1 MKCFLSFI
9 IACVAF
15 LPSQA
20 DGLFDG
26 TTSVGFGITTFILNG
41 ANPANQKIF
50 PKESE
55 GAIGGGFPNWQS
67 GFSLKGTFG
76 IDKKNTYRIP
86 FGLDYYIMNGVQR
99 LPDKFYTIQ
108 ASHTI
113 HIPTLF
119 AGFEYA
125 FAELPLANAK
135 AYAGFDLRLSM
146 MAPTELE
153 VNLNY
158 EKPDFPDTT
167 RYFGKSSATR
177 LGTGL
182 RVGIEGIVEDR
193 WSVNISAGYT
203 VFNLLGRDN
212 ERGELFTPS
221 SITESVESMIGGITT
236 AVIIQYRL

>member
-26 TTSVGFGITTFILNG
+26 TTSVGFGITTFLLNG

-146 MAPTELE
+146 MAPTEL
-153 VNLNY
+153 
-158 EKPDFPDTT
+158 
-167 RYFGKSSATR
+167 
-177 LGTGL
+177 
-182 RVGIEGIVEDR
+182 
-193 WSVNISAGYT
+193 
-203 VFNLLGRDN
+203 
-212 ERGELFTPS
+212 
-221 SITESVESMIGGITT
+221 
-236 AVIIQYRL
+236 